1 MSHDFES
8 EFRYKQ
14 QWIPSTR
21 IKIDTSRRPVPLR
34 LYFNELRM
42 TLHKIAEQGTTKFY
56 QVQLYLGWEIRSLI
70 VIGRFCTFCAD
81 QRLSLGVQKA
91 TEMTWS
97 WLIACAH
104 SDMLSR
110 AAGPHLTCV
119 LSSLFLMI
127 SSSDSVLI
135 WSFLL
140 WSISDLRVDNSILF
154 SFTTPRHFCSSRRRI
169 NIVSSESGVF
179 LQEKLA
185 FTTMIKFHEWKWE
198 VWPDSNLSAKL
209 LTWLGISLGRIDIY
223 SYPYNLPVTVMHT
236 SSLSVAAQCLI
247 QSNIQQPNTL
257 CNIFLSE
264 LP

>member
-42 TLHKIAEQGTTKFY
+42 TLHKIVEQGTTKFY

-91 TEMTWS
+91 AEMTWS
-97 WLIACAH
+97 WLI
-104 SDMLSR
+104 
-110 AAGPHLTCV
+110 V

-179 LQEKLA
+179 LQEELA
-185 FTTMIKFHEWKWE
+185 FTTMIKFHEWKWK

-209 LTWLGISLGRIDIY
+209 LTRLVNALAQVELIFTAISII
-223 SYPYNLPVTVMHT
+223 
-236 SSLSVAAQCLI
+236 
-247 QSNIQQPNTL
+247 
-257 CNIFLSE
+257 
-264 LP
+264 